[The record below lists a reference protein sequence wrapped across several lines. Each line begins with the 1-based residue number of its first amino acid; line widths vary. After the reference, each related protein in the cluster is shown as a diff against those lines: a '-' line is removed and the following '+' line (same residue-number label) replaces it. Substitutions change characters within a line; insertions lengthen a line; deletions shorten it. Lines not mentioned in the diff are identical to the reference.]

1 MKMPLG
7 EGRTPPV
14 RGEDGYS
21 IRPAPDQTPRQDAKA
36 LEARIR
42 HHAEAAGDWADSARE
57 IQDNDL
63 TFVFAAV
70 AQAHAAAAQALALLR
85 RSTTVEVLR

>member
-1 MKMPLG
+1 MA
-7 EGRTPPV
+7 EQ
-14 RGEDGYS
+14 RGERYGIEPTKS
-21 IRPAPDQTPRQDAKA
+21 QAATARQ
-36 LEARIR
+36 
-42 HHAEAAGDWADSARE
+42 EAAGDWADSARE

-70 AQAHAAAAQALALLR
+70 AQAHAPALLR